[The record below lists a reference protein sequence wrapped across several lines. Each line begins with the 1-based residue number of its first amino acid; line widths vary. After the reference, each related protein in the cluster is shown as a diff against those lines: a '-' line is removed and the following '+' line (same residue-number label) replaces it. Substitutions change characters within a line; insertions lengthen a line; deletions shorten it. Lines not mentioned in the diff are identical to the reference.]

1 MARSRSAG
9 RSTVEPTSSASW
21 LQIYEVSLL
30 CGIDFTMHLF
40 ISSLAFPSDPVF
52 VENAKVGIL
61 PGSLLPALLEAVVL
75 RLASRT

>member
-1 MARSRSAG
+1 M
-9 RSTVEPTSSASW
+9 
-21 LQIYEVSLL
+21 SLL

-61 PGSLLPALLEAVVL
+61 PGSLLPALLGAVVL
-75 RLASRT
+75 RFASRT

>member
-1 MARSRSAG
+1 M
-9 RSTVEPTSSASW
+9 
-21 LQIYEVSLL
+21 SLL
-30 CGIDFTMHLF
+30 CGIGLTMNLF